1 MCYRFVQ
8 IIIDILIVPSSIY
21 IIVVIKIDC
30 TVTLSIQTKLFYIQY
45 SSTQTTRTCK
55 IFVIVFIL
63 FLQHQIVVP
72 HYAHIAMW
80 SYSFP

>member
-8 IIIDILIVPSSIY
+8 VIIDILIVPSSTY

-45 SSTQTTRTCK
+45 SSDTRTCK
-55 IFVIVFIL
+55 IFVVVFIL
-63 FLQHQIVVP
+63 FLQHQIIVP
-72 HYAHIAMW
+72 HYAHIAM
-80 SYSFP
+80 